1 MYLYIHSCNTSTLHE
16 QLCQLSY
23 TEYNFKNK
31 ACITDTR
38 SIIAEFVSHA
48 IEFNINIT
56 LKPTFFSSIVVF
68 SPPPISSFSF
78 QFFFLSFYS
87 LCSCA
92 SSSFP
97 CFLYLYRSF
106 TFASYSSSSSVSPI
120 RPLFFFHSP
129 LLLILHSIPPSLHLL
144 LLLPS
149 YSSMNNRV
157 NGFFSP
163 SIHHAITQPRGWWRH
178 LS

>member
-1 MYLYIHSCNTSTLHE
+1 M
-16 QLCQLSY
+16 CQLSY

-78 QFFFLSFYS
+78 QFFFLSFFLFSMFLCFLLFS
-87 LCSCA
+87 LFPLPLSLLHICLLFQFLLSFPHTT
-92 SSSFP
+92 SILLPLSSFTYP
-97 CFLYLYRSF
+97 
-106 TFASYSSSSSVSPI
+106 P
-120 RPLFFFHSP
+120 FHSSFFTSPPATP
-129 LLLILHSIPPSLHLL
+129 LI
-144 LLLPS
+144 
-149 YSSMNNRV
+149 
-157 NGFFSP
+157 FFDEQSC
-163 SIHHAITQPRGWWRH
+163 
-178 LS
+178 